1 MQVVFTQ
8 KLLDRVDEVAK
19 REAKDGDKP
28 NRSRVIRRMVAEG
41 LERERASEEGAA

>member
-19 REAKDGDKP
+19 REARDGDKP
-28 NRSRVIRRMVAEG
+28 NRSKVIRRMVAEG
-41 LERERASEEGAA
+41 LEREESKETSNA